1 MRIGSC
7 FSGIGGLELGLEAA
21 LPDSHVVWQI
31 ECEEFPRKVLA
42 KHWPDADRT
51 VTDIRQATAA
61 NCAPVDLICGGFP
74 CQDISTAGKMRGLD
88 GHKSSLWHDM
98 ARLIGD
104 IRPRYIVLENVSA
117 IASIHRGTVH
127 GRVLGDLAQMGY
139 HAEWHRLGASDVGAL
154 HRRWRWFL
162 IGWLPNTQHDRQ
174 RQQQV
179 SLSGVKCEANTQG
192 HGQAQQVAN
201 TKSIRVEGHRTN
213 RQQVT
218 QAYDGEGLSVRKS
231 ARQGAAFWAVEP
243 SMGKLANGLSTRV
256 ARSHNRSAL
265 KALGNA
271 VVPQCAYVV
280 GRRLN
285 QIIEEG
291 R

>member
-21 LPDSHVVWQI
+21 LPDSHVMWQI
-31 ECEEFPRKVLA
+31 ECEEFPRKVLT

-51 VTDIRQATAA
+51 VTDIKQATAA

-74 CQDISTAGKMRGLD
+74 CQDISTAGKMRGLN
-88 GHKSSLWHDM
+88 GHKTSLWHDM

-117 IASIHRGTVH
+117 IVSIHRGTVH
-127 GRVLGDLAQMGY
+127 GRVVGDLAKMGY

-162 IGWLPNTQHDRQ
+162 IGWLPSNTNGEGQSACTIDAEASELQ
-174 RQQQV
+174 
-179 SLSGVKCEANTQG
+179 STLANTQCSRPQRQRARG
-192 HGQAQQVAN
+192 SALHQEAQ
-201 TKSIRVEGHRTN
+201 SN
-213 RQQVT
+213 RQAGQSLTV
-218 QAYDGEGLSVRKS
+218 DG
-231 ARQGAAFWAVEP
+231 RQWAVEP
-243 SMGKLANGLSTRV
+243 SMGRVVDGVSTGV
-256 ARSHNRSAL
+256 ARYHNRAAL